1 MKIRIPSLAPTI
13 ASFLA
18 TGAALAQDFPQ
29 GAEGSTPPPAQGG
42 PEVPDSAPDPAL
54 DAARDDVRFVLAGG
68 YAHFFDTDFDTGGGG
83 IAVDRGFASVTMAA
97 NPTEDYGWSLGF
109 DWEGSWY
116 SFEGAGTLAAVA
128 GGAPWSAVQSIVI
141 APGASFRLA
150 ERWNLR
156 LTALV
161 QFSGENDADAGDS
174 ATFGGIAAV
183 GYSFS
188 EELTL
193 GAGVLATTRL
203 EDDALVVPQLIVD
216 WRPTQEFR
224 ISNFAGPEAFPGGA
238 GLEAI
243 WMPAERFEL
252 ALGGRYTYRRFR
264 LDDATPGPASG
275 GVGTDEGL
283 PIWLRA
289 TFRSNWGGRLDL
301 VGGVQVAGEVA
312 LDDATGNELAKVD
325 VEPAPFLGVFFSWRF

>member
-1 MKIRIPSLAPTI
+1 LNAATSTLALALAVTASGFLPSLARAQELPT
-13 ASFLA
+13 
-18 TGAALAQDFPQ
+18 
-29 GAEGSTPPPAQGG
+29 GAEGTTP
-42 PEVPDSAPDPAL
+42 APDTESDATT

-68 YAHFFDTDFDTGGGG
+68 YAHFFQTDFDSGGGSF
-83 IAVDRGFASVTMAA
+83 AVDRGFGSVTMAGA
-97 NPTEDYGWSLGF
+97 PREDYGWSLGVS
-109 DWEGSWY
+109 WEGSWY
-116 SFEGAGTLAAVA
+116 SFDGASALSAAA
-128 GGAPWSAVQSIVI
+128 GGEPWSAVQSIAF

-150 ERWNLR
+150 ERWDLR
-156 LTALV
+156 LTALI
-161 QFSGENDADAGDS
+161 QFAGENDADAFDS
-174 ATFGGIAAV
+174 ATYGGIAALA
-183 GYSFS
+183 YSFS
-188 EELTL
+188 KDLSL
-193 GAGVLATTRL
+193 GAGVLATSRL

-216 WRPTQEFR
+216 WRPSKEFR

-264 LDDATPGPASG
+264 LDDSNPGPGAG

-289 TFRSNWGGRLDL
+289 TLRSDWGGRLDF
-301 VGGVQVAGEVA
+301 VGGVQFAGEVR
-312 LDDATGNELAKVD
+312 LDDAAGDELAATD